1 MSQSLASKPPV
12 TSAMANRSVVTTPW
26 YKTQRFRTIL
36 KAVVVYA
43 LILPGAVI
51 FILPLLWMLSTAL
64 KPSKEIFVYPPQW
77 IPSEPM
83 WSNFYEGWTSRL
95 DFTQLLFNSLVIT
108 TNNVVGNLVSCCLA
122 AYGFARLRAPG
133 KNVLFALVLSTMLL
147 PQEVTIIPQFVL
159 FNWFTDLLEPIW
171 PSTGVLWFFH
181 LSWLPLMIPAWFG
194 WPFFIFLLRQFF
206 MSIPHDLD
214 EAARL
219 DGASSWRIL
228 RSILLPL
235 AKPALATVVIFAF
248 IGNWNNFL
256 MPLIY
261 IRKMDEQV
269 LAVGLNMFRGMYGN
283 VEFHYMMAVALIVLM
298 PVLVIFFF
306 GQRLFVQGIALTGIK
321 G

>member
-1 MSQSLASKPPV
+1 MSQSLVSKSPV
-12 TSAMANRSVVTTPW
+12 ADAIANREVITTPW
-26 YKTQRFRTIL
+26 YKTQRFRSTL

-43 LILPGAVI
+43 LVLPGALL

-77 IPSEPM
+77 IPSQLM

-95 DFTQLLFNSLVIT
+95 DFTQMLINSLLIT

-147 PQEVTIIPQFVL
+147 PNEVTIIPQFIL
-159 FNWFTDLLEPIW
+159 FNWITEALEPIW
-171 PSTGVLWFFH
+171 PSAGVLWFRH
-181 LSWLPLMIPAWFG
+181 LSWIPLTIPAWFG

-256 MPLIY
+256 SPLIY

-283 VEFHYMMAVALIVLM
+283 VEFHYMMAVALIVLL

>member
-1 MSQSLASKPPV
+1 MSQTLEKPLAVSGEPRQYK
-12 TSAMANRSVVTTPW
+12 TAPW
-26 YKTQRFRTIL
+26 YQRRRTREIL
-36 KAVVVYA
+36 HAVVIYA
-43 LILPGAVI
+43 LVLPGAVI

-64 KPSKEIFVYPPQW
+64 KPSNQIFVYPPVW
-77 IPSEPM
+77 IPRPPM
-83 WSNFYEGWTSRL
+83 WSNFYEGWTAYL
-95 DFTQLLFNSLVIT
+95 DFNRMFINSLTISLH
-108 TNNVVGNLVSCCLA
+108 NVVANLISCCLA

-133 KNVLFALVLSTMLL
+133 KNFFFALVLATMLL
-147 PQEVTIIPQFVL
+147 PNEVTIIPQYVL
-159 FNWFTDLLEPIW
+159 FTKLGWNDTWR
-171 PSTGVLWFFH
+171 
-181 LSWLPLMIPAWFG
+181 PLMVPAWFG

-228 RSILLPL
+228 WSIIIPL

-256 MPLIY
+256 APLIY
-261 IRKMDEQV
+261 IRDMDKQV
-269 LAVGLNMFRGMYGN
+269 LAVGLNMFRGQYGQIQ
-283 VEFHYMMAVALIVLM
+283 FHYMMAVALIVLM